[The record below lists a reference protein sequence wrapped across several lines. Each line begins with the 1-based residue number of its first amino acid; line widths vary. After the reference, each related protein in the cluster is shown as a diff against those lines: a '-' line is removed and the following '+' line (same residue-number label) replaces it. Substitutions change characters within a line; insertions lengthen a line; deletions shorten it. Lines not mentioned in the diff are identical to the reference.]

1 MIKKV
6 LVFIILA
13 IVFFDIYQLNNNPLD
28 DKKKKIINKQPIKNN
43 QITNKQPIKNNQIT
57 NKQPIKN
64 NLKEGNTSFSFIDNN
79 ESSAMVI
86 DKNILNN
93 SEQDVALENNK
104 FIKVVSPNLFGS
116 PSDYEEDKYIVWEF
130 QDPKPWNKIIY
141 KNNEKY
147 PFYFFLK
154 IKIPSLNDYQNWK
167 NIIQNIDFDPRSGEI
182 IIPTNDEETAL
193 SIANLIISNF
203 KGELSIDDII
213 NKNLIDISINKAKK
227 YDIVKNKLI
236 QQIIEYNRPPP
247 KTIKE
252 SFKDISSFQK
262 DLADDNKIN
271 DFNPYEGTEFSFI

>member
-13 IVFFDIYQLNNNPLD
+13 IVFFDIYQLNNNQLD
-28 DKKKKIINKQPIKNN
+28 EKKNKNNPIKNN
-43 QITNKQPIKNNQIT
+43 PIKNN
-57 NKQPIKN
+57 PIKN
-64 NLKEGNTSFSFIDNN
+64 NPIENNLNKGNTSFSYIDNTNIN
-79 ESSAMVI
+79 ESFEMVI
-86 DKNILNN
+86 DKDILNN
-93 SEQDVALENNK
+93 SDPKDDQFK
-104 FIKVVSPNLFGS
+104 KVISPNLFGS
-116 PSDYEEDKYIVWEF
+116 PSDYKEGKYIVWEF

-182 IIPTNDEETAL
+182 IIPTNDEETTL

-236 QQIIEYNRPPP
+236 QQIIEYNKPPP
-247 KTIKE
+247 KTINE
-252 SFKDISSFQK
+252 SFKDTPSFQK
-262 DLADDNKIN
+262 DLADDSKIN

>member
-13 IVFFDIYQLNNNPLD
+13 IIFFDIYQLNNKPVDNI
-28 DKKKKIINKQPIKNN
+28 KMKVINKNIQPIK
-43 QITNKQPIKNNQIT
+43 KNF
-57 NKQPIKN
+57 
-64 NLKEGNTSFSFIDNN
+64 NLENTSYSFIDNTPHINNTHNIDN
-79 ESSAMVI
+79 EISKINIDNQDISIDNNFKEVI
-86 DKNILNN
+86 
-93 SEQDVALENNK
+93 
-104 FIKVVSPNLFGS
+104 SPNLFGS
-116 PSDYEEDKYIVWEF
+116 PSDYKEDKYIIWEF

-147 PFYFFLK
+147 PFNFFIK

-167 NIIQNIDFDPRSGEI
+167 NIIQNIDFDPRSGEM

-193 SIANLIISNF
+193 SITNLIISNF

-236 QQIIEYNRPPP
+236 EQIIEYNKPPP

-252 SFKDISSFQK
+252 SFKDTPSFQK
-262 DLADDNKIN
+262 DLADNNKIN
-271 DFNPYEGTEFSFI
+271 DFNPFEGSEYSFI